1 MLRCNKDQGIRL
13 GKLMKIEK
21 TNYNI
26 GFCISKNKV
35 LIFKGFFRSF
45 NRSRQRQTSYALR
58 VRLLILNTLAPIYTI
73 NLAQKIKKIRDV
85 IQASKHTYTHPRF
98 FRALTE
104 ASLLRFY
111 FEVTTLAIF
120 S

>member
-1 MLRCNKDQGIRL
+1 MMQQRSGHYIRNENP
-13 GKLMKIEK
+13 K
-21 TNYNI
+21 NYNI
-26 GFCISKNKV
+26 GFCFSKNKV
-35 LIFKGFFRSF
+35 LMLKGFFRSF
-45 NRSRQRQTSYALR
+45 HRSRQTSYALR

>member
-1 MLRCNKDQGIRL
+1 M
-13 GKLMKIEK
+13 GKLQFL
-21 TNYNI
+21 
-26 GFCISKNKV
+26 GVAISGLLSV
-35 LIFKGFFRSF
+35 LMLKGFFRSF
-45 NRSRQRQTSYALR
+45 HQSRQTSYALR

>member
-1 MLRCNKDQGIRL
+1 MLRCNKDQGI
-13 GKLMKIEK
+13 KLMKIKK

-26 GFCISKNKV
+26 GFCIFKNKV

-45 NRSRQRQTSYALR
+45 NRSRQTSYALR
-58 VRLLILNTLAPIYTI
+58 VRLLILNTVAPIYTI